1 MNIGHGVNDGNRS
14 CDRALV
20 QIAHAET
27 LARLASSNLRIS
39 FALAKTIA
47 FLDSGM
53 TTTAVSSAKMISPGL
68 TSTRPSM
75 TGSLIEAVFRSH
87 LLETGDSPRTPQTVV
102 ESLLR
107 AAKAAHADPAVKAK
121 LEVQGLEISGQSG
134 PEFES
139 DIRAQAERW
148 ARLVKAAGFK
158 AD

>member
-1 MNIGHGVNDGNRS
+1 
-14 CDRALV
+14 
-20 QIAHAET
+20 
-27 LARLASSNLRIS
+27 
-39 FALAKTIA
+39 
-47 FLDSGM
+47 
-53 TTTAVSSAKMISPGL
+53 
-68 TSTRPSM
+68 M